1 MSQYCRFKF
10 LSMVCCLTLQCGI
23 KVLKITKYIL
33 CYQDQD
39 KKVVTGHFSLANSG
53 LHWLQNIIC
62 WWTVAV
68 GMMSGC
74 NVWNV
79 LSNLVTTGPS
89 SYFTGMRTVLQFVNY
104 SGFQVLVD
112 AKKVSN
118 SKTKIDVHPKMAS
131 QTEIFLSSLHNVTD
145 R

>member
-1 MSQYCRFKF
+1 MGQYRSSIHFFSETNISRHYFGLKLSFMSQYCRFKF
-10 LSMVCCLTLQCGI
+10 LSMVCCLTLQCSI

-89 SYFTGMRTVLQFVNY
+89 SYFTGMRTVL
-104 SGFQVLVD
+104 
-112 AKKVSN
+112 
-118 SKTKIDVHPKMAS
+118 
-131 QTEIFLSSLHNVTD
+131 
-145 R
+145 